1 MGNRAGTIT
10 RPNSIATIRK
20 NQTAVVA
27 QSAAVIPFYRYFR
40 SGNSTNAIQPQRNW
54 LTRAS

>member
-1 MGNRAGTIT
+1 MGNKPGTIR
-10 RPNSIATIRK
+10 RPNAIATIQK

-27 QSAAVIPFYRYFR
+27 QSPAVIPFYRYFR
-40 SGNSTNAIQPQRNW
+40 SGNSNGSIQPQRNW